1 MFVIKRDGRK
11 VKYNREKIISAVQS
25 AFNEVDG
32 EITPEAKRKATV
44 IANNIESLN
53 KDTLTV
59 EEIQDIVEIE
69 LMNGKRKDVAKE
81 FVIYRNNRTKIR
93 EKNTQMMKSM
103 KRKDLY
109 ELN

>member
-44 IANNIESLN
+44 IANNI
-53 KDTLTV
+53 
-59 EEIQDIVEIE
+59 
-69 LMNGKRKDVAKE
+69 
-81 FVIYRNNRTKIR
+81 
-93 EKNTQMMKSM
+93 
-103 KRKDLY
+103 
-109 ELN
+109 